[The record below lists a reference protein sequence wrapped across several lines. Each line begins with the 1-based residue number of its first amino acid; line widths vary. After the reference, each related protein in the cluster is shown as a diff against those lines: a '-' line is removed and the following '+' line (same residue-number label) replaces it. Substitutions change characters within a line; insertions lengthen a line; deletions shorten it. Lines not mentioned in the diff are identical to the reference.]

1 MTARLV
7 AATGNPHKL
16 RELHRMLADLDVTLV
31 PRSELG
37 LPSPRETGVTFADN
51 ALLKA
56 RAAVEPTGL
65 PALAEDSGLEVDAL
79 DGAPG
84 VRSARYA
91 GDDADDAA
99 NNDKLLAA
107 LEDVPE
113 DGRTAR
119 FVAVAVLVA
128 PDGRH
133 WAERGVVEGHIATG
147 PRGTAGFGYDPLFV
161 PAGHRRTTAELT
173 AEEKDAVSHRGRA
186 LRAVRPVIER
196 FVAGG

>member
-16 RELHRMLADLDVTLV
+16 RELERMLADLDVTLV
-31 PRSELG
+31 PRSQLG
-37 LPSPRETGVTFADN
+37 LASPPETGVTFADN

-91 GDDADDAA
+91 GDEADDAA

-107 LEDVPE
+107 LEGVPE
-113 DGRTAR
+113 DERTAR

-133 WAERGVVEGHIATG
+133 WAERGVVEGRVATG
-147 PRGTAGFGYDPLFV
+147 PRGSAGFGYDPLFV
-161 PAGHRRTTAELT
+161 PTGHRRTTAELT
-173 AEEKDAVSHRGRA
+173 DEEKDALSHRGRA
-186 LRAVRPVIER
+186 LRAIRPVIER